1 MKIRKYQVRLEYA
14 GERFEDVIQ
23 ACSPSQA
30 IQFTL
35 IARRLWRTT
44 RNLPTHR
51 HVQPNKIIVKAGF

>member
-1 MKIRKYQVRLEYA
+1 MKIRKYNVRLEYA
-14 GERFEDVIQ
+14 GEVFEGVVK
-23 ACSPSQA
+23 APSPSWA
-30 IQFTL
+30 ITFTV